1 VRAGV
6 VLSSRPPTAEG
17 QRAHAMKHEP
27 SLATNEFCAE
37 CHQFNF
43 PASREEP
50 VTYSK
55 HRMQRTLDEWTASGS
70 TKSCQACHGA
80 HAPRGAHDVD
90 ALRQAIE
97 AQLQVERGELRLRLE
112 PKGVAHNFPTGD
124 PFRRLRID
132 LCADEPCTRVLAS
145 RELGREVVPAGESW
159 RIAEDFT
166 VPPQG
171 VTVAM
176 TAPKDA
182 QFVRLTYRYA
192 ARSSE
197 SALDFSQRETT
208 LFTRP
213 LPCEV
218 TR

>member
-1 VRAGV
+1 
-6 VLSSRPPTAEG
+6 
-17 QRAHAMKHEP
+17 MKHEP

-55 HRMQRTLDEWTASGS
+55 HRMQRTLDEWTASGN

-80 HAPRGAHDVD
+80 HAPRGAHDVE
-90 ALRQAIE
+90 ALRKALD
-97 AQLQVERGELRLRLE
+97 AQLRLERGEVQLRLE
-112 PKGVAHNFPTGD
+112 PKGIAHNFPTGD
-124 PFRRLRID
+124 PFRRLRVD
-132 LCADEPCTRVLAS
+132 LCADEPCTHVVAS
-145 RELGREVVPAGESW
+145 RELGREVVPVGESW

-171 VTVAM
+171 LTVAM
-176 TAPKDA
+176 AAPKNA
-182 QFVRLTYRYA
+182 HFVRVTYRYA

-197 SALDFSQRETT
+197 SALDPSQRETV
-208 LFTRP
+208 LLARP
-213 LPCEV
+213 LPSAAS
-218 TR
+218 R